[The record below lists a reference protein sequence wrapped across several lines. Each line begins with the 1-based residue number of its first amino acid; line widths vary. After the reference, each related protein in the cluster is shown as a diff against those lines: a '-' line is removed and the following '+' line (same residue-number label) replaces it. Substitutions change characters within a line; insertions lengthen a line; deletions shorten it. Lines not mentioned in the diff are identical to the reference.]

1 MKNTRERI
9 LKILAV
15 TRQATVNKLSV
26 QLGINPITIR
36 HNLLVLKEEELIVA
50 DEKRHGVG
58 RPHLVY
64 RLSNKGV
71 LEITSNYRSLS
82 ESLLS
87 KIELSYGANQLT
99 LILETIGHEMAKE
112 SFLASNP
119 NLSEWMDS
127 FCDLMAEQGYQVDWA
142 IKEDR
147 VYIRNASCP
156 FYYLKQTHQAVCS
169 LDHAFFSTIL
179 AKELRIETD
188 INAEKPACIYS
199 YEVKHD

>member
-9 LKILAV
+9 LKLLAL
-15 TRQATVNKLSV
+15 TRQATVNKMSV

-36 HNLLVLKEEELIVA
+36 HHLLVLEEEGLIVTG
-50 DEKRHGVG
+50 EKRHGVG
-58 RPHLVY
+58 RPPLVY
-64 RLSNKGV
+64 RLSNKGLQEV
-71 LEITSNYRSLS
+71 ASNYRSLS
-82 ESLLS
+82 ESLIS
-87 KIELSYGANQLT
+87 KIEQTYGANQLT
-99 LILETIGHEMAKE
+99 MILETIGHEMAKE

-147 VYIRNASCP
+147 VYIRNANCP
-156 FYYLKQTHQAVCS
+156 FYYLKQTHQTVCS

-179 AKELRIETD
+179 AKELRNETD
-188 INAEKPACIYS
+188 MNTREPACIFS